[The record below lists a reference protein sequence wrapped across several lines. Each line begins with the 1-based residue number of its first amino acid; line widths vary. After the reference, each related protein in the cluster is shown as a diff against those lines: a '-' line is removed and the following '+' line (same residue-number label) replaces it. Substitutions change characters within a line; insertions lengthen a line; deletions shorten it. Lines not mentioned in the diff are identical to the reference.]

1 MQPLQPKRNV
11 TVIGKDRHTG
21 QPVFLPQD
29 IRPQGVYILGTNG
42 TGKSTLIA
50 NMIATDLEQGLG
62 LCLLDPHGDLTKQ
75 VIASCPADRRKDI
88 ILIDITNSAFPFGF
102 SLFECSDLTI
112 DLVTQTAEFVYH
124 VFARVWNVGTDTPQ
138 LAQVLRHITY
148 TLISNPG
155 TTFAEIP
162 LLLTEADV
170 REKLVANVSL
180 ARTRQFWMQ
189 YNKMSAKDQRD
200 LTNSTANKVD
210 AFLTNPLIANIVG
223 QDKTTLNFREIM
235 DSGKILLVQLSPR
248 LEDFSN
254 LIGAVIIGKL
264 LDAAYSRVDTPEEE
278 RRQFHIY
285 ADEFQR
291 FATPDMAT
299 LINEARKFKVGLVL
313 AHQTMGQIGEELVQT
328 ALSSGTKIIF
338 RSTGDD
344 AGVAAKVFDH
354 TPPAP
359 EIIGQRPVLSPKR
372 DVIEHLINNGHS
384 NPRHIEGTKVLVL
397 FKQVLGERVESPH
410 YARPMSGGGWEDIV
424 GNIMIGNR
432 NRKAAKQYQQDVEL
446 LAQFKAV
453 VNNKLNNLF
462 YEVMKDRNPLKPFD
476 SGDMTIIMKM
486 IEAYPFVMSFPKMLE
501 ALCDPSPNMHL
512 SALDA
517 LDQGAQNVGRGLL
530 LAGVTGS
537 LGGAFGN
544 KEHAKRIR
552 AIITGLRQL
561 MYILAQEPILVDS
574 GQWEPIYD
582 KPRTY
587 ADVENE
593 IASTLA
599 NLPNRQAKVK
609 ILSEEYLIDT
619 LAPAPGLTGSALDDL
634 LRDIT
639 QQTVSRYCR
648 DRRIVEGEI
657 LERQEALLVP
667 LVKVGKRTIPA
678 PELEERESQED
689 GQPRVRRRKTPELD
703 DMQG

>member
-1 MQPLQPKRNV
+1 MEPLHPKPN
-11 TVIGKDRHTG
+11 TTIIGKDHHTEE
-21 QPVFLPQD
+21 PVLLPQD

-75 VIASCPADRRKDI
+75 VIASCPAERRKDI
-88 ILIDITNSAFPFGF
+88 IYIDISNSAFPVGF
-102 SLFECSDLTI
+102 SLFECSDLNV

-124 VFARVWNVGTDTPQ
+124 VFAKVWGVGTDTPQ

-162 LLLTEADV
+162 LLLTEQDV
-170 REKLVANVSL
+170 REKLIANVSL
-180 ARTRQFWMQ
+180 PRTRQFWTQ

-200 LTNSTANKVD
+200 YTSSTLNKVD
-210 AFLTNPLIANIVG
+210 AFLTAPLIANIVG
-223 QDKTTLNFREIM
+223 QEKTTLNFREIM
-235 DSGKILLVQLSPR
+235 DTGKILLVQLSPR
-248 LEDFSN
+248 LEEFSN

-264 LDAAYSRVDTPEEE
+264 LDTAYSRVDTPEEE
-278 RRQFHIY
+278 RQQFHIY

-299 LINEARKFKVGLVL
+299 LINEARKFRVGLVL
-313 AHQTMGQIGEELVQT
+313 AHQTMSQIGEELVQT

-354 TPPAP
+354 TPPPP
-359 EIIGQRPVLSPKR
+359 EITGQRPILSPKR
-372 DVIEHLINNGHS
+372 DVIEHLIKNGHS
-384 NPRHIEGTKVLVL
+384 NPRHIEGTKVLVI
-397 FKQVLGERVESPH
+397 FRQVMGEHVESPTL
-410 YARPMSGGGWEDIV
+410 ARPMMGGGWEDMV
-424 GNIMIGNR
+424 ANMIIGGKNR
-432 NRKAAKQYQQDVEL
+432 AAQRQHQRDVEL
-446 LAQFKAV
+446 MAEFKAV

-462 YEVMKDRNPLKPFD
+462 CEVMKDRNPMKPFD
-476 SGDMTIIMKM
+476 TGDMTIIMKM
-486 IEAYPFVMSFPKMLE
+486 IEAYPFVCSFPKMLE

-517 LDQGAQNVGRGLL
+517 LDQGAQNVGRGAATLL
-530 LAGVTGS
+530 L
-537 LGGAFGN
+537 GAKGN
-544 KEHAKRIR
+544 NREHARRIR
-552 AIITGLRQL
+552 SIITGLRQL

-609 ILSEEYLIDT
+609 VLSEEFLMDT
-619 LAPAPGLTGSALDDL
+619 LPSAPGLTGEALDDL

-639 QQTVSRYCR
+639 EATVSQYCR
-648 DRRIVEGEI
+648 DRLVVEAEI
-657 LERQEALLVP
+657 LVRQENLLKP
-667 LVKVGKRTIPA
+667 ELKIKRAIPA
-678 PELEERESQED
+678 PEPEEREPQED
-689 GQPRVRRRKTPELD
+689 GQPRVRRRTVAED
-703 DMQG
+703 AQG